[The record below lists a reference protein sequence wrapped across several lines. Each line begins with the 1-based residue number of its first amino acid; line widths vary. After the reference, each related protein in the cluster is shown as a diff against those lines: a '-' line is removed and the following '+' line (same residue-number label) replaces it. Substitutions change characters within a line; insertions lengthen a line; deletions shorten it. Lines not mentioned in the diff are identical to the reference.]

1 MMIVRFLSWIFLEV
15 RKSQNI
21 LGFWRV
27 AWLVIPCHKWIFKSG
42 FYDLILWIFPT
53 ICRNRARL
61 TRKYTRVPRG
71 RIYKEIT
78 HQNFESVNCSWN
90 SSSWISVCRMKRRR
104 TRKRRRRRR
113 KQMNGSANWDLST
126 NLLVPDKKKYSS
138 WQVFVTNLI
147 FRLDGSD
154 FCRSQGR
161 FFWIFQQIL
170 WPVFFSQ
177 FISVWPPGCIRKKW
191 TISKWDIF
199 GTFLLVPGR
208 LPWLIRTRI
217 PTWKCSAPR
226 LRWFCSWFLVYD
238 LPGVRGKN
246 VFQAYVKK
254 QWCHGF
260 YLEKY
265 QIQKKT
271 VLIDGCCFEVFLF
284 FDGRSPLWW
293 NVVPRED
300 QRPRERGR
308 GMKKERTMWRCRNA
322 TRFRTGFCCFR
333 KL

>member
-78 HQNFESVNCSWN
+78 HQNFESVNCSWI
-90 SSSWISVCRMKRRR
+90 SSSWISVCRMKRRKKR
-104 TRKRRRRRR
+104 TRRRRRR

-126 NLLVPDKKKYSS
+126 NLLVPDKKKPSS
-138 WQVFVTNLI
+138 WQVFVTHFAWTEVI
-147 FRLDGSD
+147 FVSPKADFSESSRKSWNPSD
-154 FCRSQGR
+154 
-161 FFWIFQQIL
+161 WNQQIL
-170 WPVFFSQ
+170 WPVFCLNLFL
-177 FISVWPPGCIRKKW
+177 FGHLDASVKSGPSPN
-191 TISKWDIF
+191 

-208 LPWLIRTRI
+208 LPWLVRTRI

-226 LRWFCSWFLVYD
+226 RMILFMVF
-238 LPGVRGKN
+238 GV
-246 VFQAYVKK
+246 
-254 QWCHGF
+254 W
-260 YLEKY
+260 
-265 QIQKKT
+265 
-271 VLIDGCCFEVFLF
+271 
-284 FDGRSPLWW
+284 S
-293 NVVPRED
+293 
-300 QRPRERGR
+300 
-308 GMKKERTMWRCRNA
+308 
-322 TRFRTGFCCFR
+322 TRV
-333 KL
+333 

>member
-126 NLLVPDKKKYSS
+126 NLLVPDKKKILFLASFRDQFDFS
-138 WQVFVTNLI
+138 LGWKWFLSIPRQIFLNLPANPLTS
-147 FRLDGSD
+147 F
-154 FCRSQGR
+154 
-161 FFWIFQQIL
+161 
-170 WPVFFSQ
+170 FFSVY
-177 FISVWPPGCIRKKW
+177 FC
-191 TISKWDIF
+191 
-199 GTFLLVPGR
+199 LA
-208 LPWLIRTRI
+208 
-217 PTWKCSAPR
+217 TWMHP
-226 LRWFCSWFLVYD
+226 
-238 LPGVRGKN
+238 
-246 VFQAYVKK
+246 
-254 QWCHGF
+254 
-260 YLEKY
+260 
-265 QIQKKT
+265 
-271 VLIDGCCFEVFLF
+271 
-284 FDGRSPLWW
+284 
-293 NVVPRED
+293 
-300 QRPRERGR
+300 
-308 GMKKERTMWRCRNA
+308 
-322 TRFRTGFCCFR
+322 
-333 KL
+333 